1 MLLELL
7 LTVKQTH
14 YSGSLCLW
22 VGINGNF
29 HFCLRDITNHH
40 RIMFLLITMDLA
52 HYFLTRYYISID
64 CILEGSV
71 SLSFSTG
78 ATFSSTTERL
88 EHWTERAETSFWH
101 ARCIFFSD
109 ILLLLQRWC
118 FLLLTSEP
126 VVSSVIDMFSN
137 LLYFHVHIKGF
148 RNLLEISAFPE
159 SYCYTSVIV
168 LNSSHWTQQAWTQ
181 DLGSYYGLLWDPK
194 ADTQHQSGKGKGCK
208 MGSSP
213 RLQ

>member
-1 MLLELL
+1 MSRDQWKLPLLSSGLYESSSDNVSTDYNGL
-7 LTVKQTH
+7 
-14 YSGSLCLW
+14 GSLFSNKIL
-22 VGINGNF
+22 
-29 HFCLRDITNHH
+29 
-40 RIMFLLITMDLA
+40 
-52 HYFLTRYYISID
+52 YIYR
-64 CILEGSV
+64 LHTWSV